1 MERIYCVWIINR
13 LSKGCGLIKAFKDS
27 EKALDEK
34 MKQEAILKQNAQ
46 SLKYYIVI
54 DSIEVY

>member
-1 MERIYCVWIINR
+1 MERIYCLWIINR
-13 LSKGCGLIKAFKDS
+13 SSKNSTLIKAFKDS
-27 EKALDEK
+27 NKALDEK
-34 MKQEAILKQNAQ
+34 IKQEAILKQNAQ

>member
-1 MERIYCVWIINR
+1 MERVYCLWIINR
-13 LSKGCGLIKAFKDS
+13 LSKNSTLIKAFKDS